1 MIEFSDGEAVE
12 TPVGRWKWATVPL
25 AGLAFGSQ
33 VSNAAGELF
42 GNLAFAV
49 GMHMKW
55 KTEAEQAAQ
64 VMGPVFRED

>member
-1 MIEFSDGEAVE
+1 M
-12 TPVGRWKWATVPL
+12 GRWKWTTVPL

-55 KTEAEQAAQ
+55 QAETEQTAQ
-64 VMGPVFRED
+64 MGPVFRED